1 MKKLILTT
9 LLSIS
14 CFIGQSQQAPPEKP
28 DGYFSNF
35 TLKIAYALGRLD
47 LVETEFPLPE
57 NITEYKDIVYNT
69 IESTDLKLDIYHKAN
84 TDKPMPLLIF
94 IHGGAWK
101 KGDKHDYWPYL
112 IPFAEKG
119 YITATI
125 QYRFSGIAKYPAQ
138 LNDVSSAVK
147 WLQDNA
153 EQFHIDPNKIVLIG
167 GSAGGHLAMMAGY
180 TNLSLKIKGVVNL
193 YGPADLTIDYARE
206 TPSVIK
212 LIGKSYEEAP
222 ELYKQA
228 SPISF
233 INKHIPPTLIFQ
245 GMLDEI
251 VPYDQSD
258 NLDKKIKEAGAISYY
273 HKLKG
278 WPHTMDAS
286 VEVNKY
292 CTYYMYEF
300 FEKYIPKN

>member
-1 MKKLILTT
+1 MKKLILST
-9 LLSIS
+9 LLFIS

-35 TLKIAYALGRLD
+35 NLKIAYALGRLD

-69 IESTDLKLDIYHKAN
+69 IENTELKLDIYHKTN
-84 TDKPMPLLIF
+84 VDKPMPLLIF

-112 IPFAEKG
+112 IPYAEKG

-125 QYRFSGIAKYPAQ
+125 QYRFTGEAKYPAQ
-138 LNDVSSAVK
+138 LNDVSNAVK

-153 EQFHIDPNKIVLIG
+153 EQYHIDPNKIVLIG

-180 TNLSLKIKGVVNL
+180 ANPSLKIKGVVNL
-193 YGPADLTIDYARE
+193 YGPSDLTTDYAQE
-206 TPSVIK
+206 TSSVIK

-233 INKHIPPTLIFQ
+233 INKSIPPTLIFQ

-251 VPYDQSD
+251 VPYEQSD

-286 VEVNKY
+286 VKVNKY
-292 CTYYMYEF
+292 CTYYMDEF
-300 FEKYIPKN
+300 FEKYISKN